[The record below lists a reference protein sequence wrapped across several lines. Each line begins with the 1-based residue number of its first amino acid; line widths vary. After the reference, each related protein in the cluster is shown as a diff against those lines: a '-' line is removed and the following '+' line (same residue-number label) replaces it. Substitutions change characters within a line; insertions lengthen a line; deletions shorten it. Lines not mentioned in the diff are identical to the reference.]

1 MQKKYINVFLSFY
14 TLPSFFTFLFWWI
27 KNGRNRAEADFFP
40 LLFKK
45 IELFSD
51 WKITVFL
58 SELNIPWKFIG
69 SKWDGILPPSFYG
82 PSTYGFMKFFNSLPF
97 VSPYSITHKTS
108 YLPDIYQHLIF
119 LFLAIATC
127 YVTFKILQNT
137 LIKNSE
143 NILSIENKIYIYI
156 ISIFF
161 SFPFIYAAQRGSSS
175 IFAALMVSLSALY
188 LKEKKY
194 LKMTIF
200 VAIAATSQFQLIPLT
215 ALLFLPKIFK
225 FGKYGIA
232 YITLNY
238 FFVINLTGF
247 RELLSTYKL
256 NKSLFK
262 NVTDY
267 THDLKSAI
275 LNLDNLNSKFPF
287 VYFLIVFLIVSFI
300 VFILRKTKIN
310 KGINKGYVE
319 SPKFDFIQ
327 NIASKIFF
335 LAISSSLLFANPSF
349 DYHLTRLIPAF
360 ALLISLNG
368 PRLSSISIA
377 SFAITIS
384 YLRLWGFLYT
394 KDFAVPIRAIC
405 ILLISIEVTL
415 NLLNLFKNKQLINSK
430 TYLSKI

>member
-1 MQKKYINVFLSFY
+1 MKKKYINIFLSFY

-27 KNGRNRAEADFFP
+27 ENGRNRAEADFFP

-51 WKITVFL
+51 WKVTVFL
-58 SELNIPWKFIG
+58 SELNIPWKYIG

-82 PSTYGFMKFFNSLPF
+82 PSTYGFLKFFNSFPF
-97 VSPYSITHKTS
+97 VSPYSIKHQTT
-108 YLPDIYQHLIF
+108 YLSDVYQHLIF
-119 LFLAIATC
+119 LFLAVATC
-127 YVTFKILQNT
+127 YATFKILQNT

-143 NILSIENKIYIYI
+143 NILSTGNKTYIYV

-161 SFPFIYAAQRGSSS
+161 SFPIIYAAQRGSSS
-175 IFAALMVSLSALY
+175 IFAALMISLSALY

-225 FGKYGIA
+225 YGKYGIA
-232 YITLNY
+232 YIILNY

-247 RELLSTYKL
+247 KELLSTYEL

-267 THDLKSAI
+267 SHDLKSAI
-275 LNLDNLNSKFPF
+275 LNLDYLNSKFPF
-287 VYFLIVFLIVSFI
+287 VYFLIGFLIVSFI
-300 VFILRKTKIN
+300 VYILRKTKIN
-310 KGINKGYVE
+310 KGINNDYLE
-319 SPKFDFIQ
+319 SPNFDFVQ
-327 NIASKIFF
+327 NIASKVFF
-335 LAISSSLLFANPSF
+335 LAISSSLLLANPSF
-349 DYHLTRLIPAF
+349 DYHLARLIPAF
-360 ALLISLNG
+360 ALLISFNG

-384 YLRLWGFLYT
+384 YLRLWGFFYS
-394 KDFAVPIRAIC
+394 KDFAVPIRTFC
-405 ILLISIEVTL
+405 IVLISIEVIIH
-415 NLLNLFKNKQLINSK
+415 LFILIKDKQITQNKSLIA
-430 TYLSKI
+430 